1 MNPSSFSLRSLATS
15 TLQFLLRVMMFRIRL
30 LPTVIFFSVLLL
42 GVKINDVKHKFD
54 SGVTFE
60 MNQAVAAEPAPSA
73 GPSAET
79 APAKDTSKSDAGKAN
94 TNDTSKMSPE
104 EYSLMQDMNQ
114 NKGAEKASSGETTA
128 RQEEVLK
135 ALESKVGEQV
145 KQLNKAKE
153 DLDKLVKSVDEEEN
167 ANTKRLVKMAEGM
180 KPDQA
185 ARVLEGVEFKI
196 LLEIMEG
203 MSEKKA
209 SAILSAMP
217 PEKASYLMTALAKR
231 KKLFVKEAPEKSVMT
246 N

>member
-1 MNPSSFSLRSLATS
+1 MNPSRFSLRALGASL
-15 TLQFLLRVMMFRIRL
+15 LQFILRILMFRIRL

-42 GVKINDVKHKFD
+42 GVKINDVKQKFD
-54 SGVTFE
+54 SGITFK
-60 MNQAVAAEPAPSA
+60 MSAATATAPTTEAAPSKDE
-73 GPSAET
+73 G
-79 APAKDTSKSDAGKAN
+79 AKDGAKGKPD
-94 TNDTSKMSPE
+94 NDQSKMSPE
-104 EYSLMQDMNQ
+104 EYSLMQDMDQ
-114 NKGAEKASSGETTA
+114 NKGGQKAPSGETTN
-128 RQEEVLK
+128 RNEEVLK
-135 ALESKVGEQV
+135 ALENKVGEQV

-231 KKLFVKEAPEKSVMT
+231 KKLFVKDAPEKSVMT